1 MPAETATFTLFLSKF
16 VASVAMHLNIYHL
29 YSNSM
34 AIMKY
39 VNNHP
44 YKFDQETIAFIL
56 GFVMLVFS
64 MIFESINIV
73 MMFSR
78 KDVYKTIGTYFT
90 LKVLIK
96 I

>member
-44 YKFDQETIAFIL
+44 YKFD
-56 GFVMLVFS
+56 
-64 MIFESINIV
+64 
-73 MMFSR
+73 
-78 KDVYKTIGTYFT
+78 
-90 LKVLIK
+90 
-96 I
+96 